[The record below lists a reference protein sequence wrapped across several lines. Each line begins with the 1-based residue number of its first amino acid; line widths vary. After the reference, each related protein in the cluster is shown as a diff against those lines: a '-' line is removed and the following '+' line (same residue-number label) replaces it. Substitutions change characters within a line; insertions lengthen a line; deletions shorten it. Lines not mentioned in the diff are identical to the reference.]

1 MASLSKLSVLLFHGM
16 KGTEIPIIHSHL
28 INQYFC
34 GKEDENDGSQTTT
47 QKGNKKIEV

>member
-34 GKEDENDGSQTTT
+34 GKEDENDRTQTTRR
-47 QKGNKKIEV
+47 GNKKIEV